1 MCLWKGRWPVM
12 AEAKCAR
19 GRIAGKEVKRCERD
33 QDLGFALIERSYSN
47 WIKDMKYLM
56 CILKGLQS

>member
-1 MCLWKGRWPVM
+1 M

-19 GRIAGKEVKRCERD
+19 GRIVGKEVKRCERG
-33 QDLGFALIERSYSN
+33 QDLGFDLIERSYSN